1 MSSNVKNSL
10 FLILEK
16 VVLLGLSFFNSVLL
30 ARIAGPTFFG
40 DFSYIISFAG
50 LFSPLCI
57 MGLNNVVTKYVVKH
71 PKNSHYYIK
80 SALRIRLLGACFSVL
95 VTTLI
100 CLHFLD
106 IANEQSKLIILLVAM
121 QGFTFLYVLEFF
133 YIAKKQV
140 TTLVRVRLIIIT
152 FINVAKLVAILN
164 SASLQGLVLLQG
176 LESVFIGCCYYF
188 IYISQGHHKE
198 IKRKVRLSSH
208 LALYKKGQWLLFSGI
223 AAALYLK
230 VDQIMLA
237 QLVNTETVAYYAAA
251 AKLSEFWYVF
261 PVLIANVYTAQLSH
275 TRFKAY
281 HAYEVT
287 LQQLIVV
294 LTLIALTLSIFLWF
308 FSKQLITLIYGESY
322 RASAAILSIHIFA
335 SVFIFQRAV
344 LSKWLIIEKLYK
356 YSLVSNVAGAVIN
369 VLLNLVLIP
378 KYHGIGAAWATLIS
392 YMVASYGFLFIN
404 NKTRSYAKILHQSML
419 NSPFILI
426 KLAQNLKVHYEKH
439 YKKTN

>member
-1 MSSNVKNSL
+1 
-10 FLILEK
+10 
-16 VVLLGLSFFNSVLL
+16 
-30 ARIAGPTFFG
+30 
-40 DFSYIISFAG
+40 
-50 LFSPLCI
+50 

-80 SALRIRLLGACFSVL
+80 SALLIRLFGAIFSVL
-95 VTTLI
+95 VTTII
-100 CLHFLD
+100 CLYLLD
-106 IANEQSKLIILLVAM
+106 IADEKSKLIILLVAM

-140 TTLVRVRLIIIT
+140 ATLVRVRLTIIT
-152 FINVAKLVAILN
+152 IINIVKLFAILK
-164 SASLQGLVLLQG
+164 SASLQNLVILQG
-176 LESVFIGCCYYF
+176 LECVFIGCCYYV
-188 IYISQGHHKE
+188 IYISQGNHKS
-198 IKRKVRLSSH
+198 IKRRTGLSSS
-208 LALYKKGQWLLFSGI
+208 LALYKKGQWLLLSGV

-230 VDQIMLA
+230 IDQIMLA
-237 QLVNTETVAYYAAA
+237 QLVNTEAVAYYAAA

-275 TRFKAY
+275 SRFKAY
-281 HAYEVT
+281 HTYKST

-294 LTLIALTLSIFLWF
+294 LTLIALLLSLFIWLL
-308 FSKQLITLIYGESY
+308 SQPLITLVYGESY
-322 RASAAILSIHIFA
+322 QASGAILSIHIFA
-335 SVFIFQRAV
+335 SIFIFQRAV

-404 NKTRSYAKILHQSML
+404 YKTRSYIKILHQSML
-419 NSPFILI
+419 NSPFILM